1 MEYDLIRLWLG
12 MISDMGNAALGR
24 ILDYFGGPEE
34 LWNVPEHVLRETL
47 TEKQSERIL
56 CTRDEKKII
65 VYKNR
70 LKERNITYIYPGHP
84 YFPEVLREIPD
95 CPFLLYAKGCVE
107 MLKTDR
113 TGIAIVGARRHPHMG
128 KRWRSSL
135 LLCLQDIGLVLSADL
150 QQESTAPPS
159 VRQSM

>member
-84 YFPEVLREIPD
+84 YFPEVRIVRF
-95 CPFLLYAKGCVE
+95 CCMQRGVWRR
-107 MLKTDR
+107 LKQTEP
-113 TGIAIVGARRHPHMG
+113 V
-128 KRWRSSL
+128 
-135 LLCLQDIGLVLSADL
+135 
-150 QQESTAPPS
+150 
-159 VRQSM
+159 

>member
-34 LWNVPEHVLRETL
+34 LWNVPEHVLREML

-65 VYKNR
+65 AYKNR
-70 LKERNITYIYPGHP
+70 LKERNITYISRTSLFPGSP
-84 YFPEVLREIPD
+84 AGNSGLSVSAV
-95 CPFLLYAKGCVE
+95 CKG
-107 MLKTDR
+107 
-113 TGIAIVGARRHPHMG
+113 
-128 KRWRSSL
+128 
-135 LLCLQDIGLVLSADL
+135 LCGDA
-150 QQESTAPPS
+150 
-159 VRQSM
+159 

>member
-70 LKERNITYIYPGHP
+70 LKERNIYI
-84 YFPEVLREIPD
+84 
-95 CPFLLYAKGCVE
+95 
-107 MLKTDR
+107 
-113 TGIAIVGARRHPHMG
+113 
-128 KRWRSSL
+128 
-135 LLCLQDIGLVLSADL
+135 QDILISRKSCGKFRI
-150 QQESTAPPS
+150 
-159 VRQSM
+159 VRFCCMQRGVWRRLKQTEPV